1 MTDTAIHILSV
12 PFAIITGTGAGLLAV
27 LSWKIFRESPFGIV
41 VALLSLI
48 MSAITIYHAILPV
61 FGPES
66 MFLQV
71 LRSATHTIIAI
82 FILLMIRGHR
92 QLRRDNPAK

>member
-1 MTDTAIHILSV
+1 MTDTVLHTLSV
-12 PFAIITGTGAGLLAV
+12 PFAIIAGTGAGLLAV

-41 VALLSLI
+41 VVLLSFL
-48 MSAITIYHAILPV
+48 MSAITIYHVILPV

-71 LRSATHTIIAI
+71 FRSATHTIIAI
-82 FILLMIRGHR
+82 FILLMIRAHR
-92 QLRRDNPAK
+92 QLRGNTPSE